1 MVLPVN
7 PAAITQSAPD
17 QIALSGCWTAH
28 TVKDMERQLNA
39 LSVSDVGSI
48 VVDGK
53 QLEAIDSIGAWVLQR
68 WLKRVHKKG
77 LKVRLLNWSPR
88 FQKLMDLVAEQID
101 VKILHEQR
109 RTLLE
114 RVGVMAE
121 AAWQEAFALMSFIG
135 ECAVVLMRRVTHL
148 KPWRWRQILYN
159 IEKSG
164 FDALSIV
171 GLTSFLLGIV
181 VAYQGAGQLKLY
193 SANIFVVELVGF
205 SMLREF
211 SPLITAILIAGRS
224 GSAYAAQIGTM
235 VVTDEI
241 EALRTIGIEP
251 IDLLVWPKIF
261 ALMIALPLLTIFADI
276 TGVLGGM
283 VMARTQLDVGFY
295 EFIDRF
301 GKEIR
306 LSALLIGAGKAVVF
320 ALVIAVIGCF
330 QGFRTQS
337 NAESVGR
344 QTTRSV
350 VQAIFIMIVADAL
363 FSVIFTML
371 NI

>member
-1 MVLPVN
+1 
-7 PAAITQSAPD
+7 
-17 QIALSGCWTAH
+17 
-28 TVKDMERQLNA
+28 
-39 LSVSDVGSI
+39 
-48 VVDGK
+48 
-53 QLEAIDSIGAWVLQR
+53 
-68 WLKRVHKKG
+68 
-77 LKVRLLNWSPR
+77 
-88 FQKLMDLVAEQID
+88 MDLVAEQMD

-114 RVGVMAE
+114 RVGIMGE
-121 AAWQEAFALMSFIG
+121 AAWQEAFALLSFVG

-193 SANIFVVELVGF
+193 NANIFVVELVGF

-251 IDLLVWPKIF
+251 L
-261 ALMIALPLLTIFADI
+261 I
-276 TGVLGGM
+276 TGVAKNLCLDDCIALVNDICRHNRCVGGM
-283 VMARTQLDVGFY
+283 VMARIQLDVGFY

-320 ALVIAVIGCF
+320 ALVIAIIGCF

-350 VQAIFIMIVADAL
+350 VQAIL
-363 FSVIFTML
+363 L
-371 NI
+371 